1 MCYNNQKKFARC
13 TRGDVVVKK
22 VLIKDLL
29 DHFTLELIAGK
40 SGLNRE
46 ILTSDISRPGIEM
59 TGYFKYFP
67 KQRIQLIGMTEMAY
81 FLNLSEEEQFNRV
94 EGLCDDET
102 PGIIISRGMEVP
114 EIFIKIANE
123 KGVPILQSKQKTT
136 TLISQLTSYLE
147 AEFAPRTAL
156 HGVLVDIYGVG
167 VLITGKSGV
176 GKSETALELIKRGHR
191 LVADDRVEIHQQN
204 HDTLI
209 GSPPPIIEH
218 LLEIRGLGI
227 IDVMTLF
234 GTGSVV
240 NQKKISMVIHL
251 ETWDSTKHYE
261 RLGLDE
267 ETIRIIDIDIPRLR
281 IPVKPGRNLAVIVEV
296 AAMNFRMKRI
306 GVNAAQQF
314 SERLNEVIKNGK
326 NEKKQ
331 E

>member
-1 MCYNNQKKFARC
+1 M
-13 TRGDVVVKK
+13 KK

-81 FLNLSEEEQFNRV
+81 FLNLSEEDQINRV

>member
-1 MCYNNQKKFARC
+1 MCYNNQKKFTRC
-13 TRGDVVVKK
+13 TREDVVVKM

-40 SGLNRE
+40 SGLNRR

-59 TGYFKYFP
+59 TGYFNYYP

-81 FLNLSEEEQFNRV
+81 FLNLSEKDQINRV

-102 PGIIISRGMEVP
+102 PGIIISRGMQVP

-123 KGVPILQSKQKTT
+123 KGVPVLQSKQKTT
-136 TLISQLTSYLE
+136 TLISQLTNYLE

-191 LVADDRVEIHQQN
+191 LVADDRVEIHQKN

-267 ETIRIIDIDIPRLR
+267 ETIRIIDIDIPRMR